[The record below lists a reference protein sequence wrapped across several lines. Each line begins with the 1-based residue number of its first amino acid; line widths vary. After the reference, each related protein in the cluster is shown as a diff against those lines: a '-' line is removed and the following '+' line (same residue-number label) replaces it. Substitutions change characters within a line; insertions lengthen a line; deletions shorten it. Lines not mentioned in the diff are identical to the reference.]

1 MNFFFNF
8 SSKEFEKTKA
18 LDEEVY
24 RLKDAIK
31 DLKKSLNEQY
41 DKLQSNDSIAKNND
55 RKHEHIL
62 NEARKRNQS
71 LEEKLQHFEKQIVS
85 LPIPI
90 NNARVLCSEFST
102 GG

>member
-1 MNFFFNF
+1 MFFL
-8 SSKEFEKTKA
+8 SSKELERNKA

-41 DKLQSNDSIAKNND
+41 DKLQSNELVAKNND

-71 LEEKLQHFEKQIVS
+71 LEEKIQHLEKQVVS
-85 LPIPI
+85 L
-90 NNARVLCSEFST
+90 NS
-102 GG
+102 

>member
-1 MNFFFNF
+1 MAKN
-8 SSKEFEKTKA
+8 KE
-18 LDEEVY
+18 LDDEVY

-55 RKHEHIL
+55 RKHDHML

-85 LPIPI
+85 FIRSSKLT
-90 NNARVLCSEFST
+90 NSELNRSKFEIRT
-102 GG
+102 E